1 MKTIGL
7 IGGMSWESTALYYQA
22 INREIAA
29 RKGGLH
35 SAKLV
40 LASVDFAEIGEKQK
54 SGEWDALAAQLAD
67 LAKKLCSAGA
77 DCILICTNTMHKI
90 APQVQAAVDVPLIHI
105 ATPTITAIE
114 AAGLNTVGLLGTKF
128 TMSQRFMHERYA
140 DNGVRCLVPDEG
152 MQNEVHR
159 IIFDELCQ
167 GEVSDSSRV
176 TLIAACEALRKQGAQ
191 GIILGC
197 TELTLSVKPQHIA
210 QPLFDTTALH
220 AQAAVDF
227 ALSKI

>member
-7 IGGMSWESTALYYQA
+7 IGGMSWESTALYYQT

-35 SAKLV
+35 SAKLL

-54 SGEWDALAAQLAD
+54 LGEWDALAAQLVD
-67 LAKKLCSAGA
+67 LAKKLRSAGA

-90 APQVQAAVDVPLIHI
+90 APQVQAAIDVPLIHI

-114 AAGLNTVGLLGTKF
+114 AAGLSTVGLLGTKF
-128 TMSQRFMHERYA
+128 TMSERFMLERYA

-167 GEVSDSSRV
+167 GDVSDSSRV
-176 TLIAACEALRKQGAQ
+176 TLITACEALRKQGAQ

-197 TELTLSVKPQHIA
+197 TELTLSVKPQHIV